1 MIGIEIVQ
9 EEEKKIQISEE
20 NEDEQLSNDKEF
32 DDNLPF
38 ICKAE
43 LAKHCTKGDFWT
55 AIDGLVYDVSRY
67 ASLHPGGKA
76 IYKGAGKDASEVF
89 HEVHGSLELE
99 ATPVAKCLIGRLCEK
114 YVD

>member
-9 EEEKKIQISEE
+9 EEEKTIQINDET
-20 NEDEQLSNDKEF
+20 EDQQLPNDTEYS
-32 DDNLPF
+32 NLPT

-55 AIDGLVYDVSRY
+55 SIDGLVYDVSRY

-99 ATPVAKCLIGRLCEK
+99 DTPVAKCLIGRLCEK